1 MPNTASVRARVG
13 VDFLLR
19 ELDPGSDQDVL
30 QDVRLPKFC
39 DFVCYSLMRMDLWP
53 MTERIERVLRK
64 EGPGLRP
71 DEDLLHRIVDNLI
84 EVHSMPSDFVSV
96 IQPTAAKNSEGSG
109 AEETGKRPVPVLPVR
124 DTVLFPHAVL
134 PLTVGRE
141 SSIQL
146 IQSLGEEK
154 TILVVAQRDARQDS
168 PQSADLFATGT
179 RATVHK
185 VVKMP
190 NQSLFVFTEGNER
203 VHLGEFAQLT
213 PFMTAEY
220 EAIPDVEPQQTPEAE
235 ALQRN
240 VVSQFQ
246 QIVTSSPTL
255 SDDLQTIAINID
267 EPGRLADFIA
277 SSLPFLTT
285 TDKQELLETPDVSAR
300 LERINKHLA
309 KELEVQQL
317 RNKIQTEVQDSV
329 QSSQRDYYLRE
340 QLKAIQKELGDVDD
354 TQKDIAELKEKI
366 ETAGMPDDV
375 KKDALKELGR
385 LSRMNPAAA
394 DYSLTRN
401 YVEWLAVLPWG
412 KTSSGE
418 VDILKAKGILDED
431 HYGLKKVKDRS
442 LDYLSVRRLKPDMKG
457 PILCFVGPPGVG
469 KTSLGRSIAKAL
481 DRKFSRIS
489 LGGMH
494 DEAEIRGHRR
504 TYIGAL
510 PGQIIQHLKRVEV
523 KDPVFML
530 DEIDKLG
537 RDFRGDPASA
547 LLETLDPEQNNTFRD
562 NYLDQP
568 FDLSKVLFI
577 CTANQLD
584 TIPGPLLD
592 RMEIIELTGYT
603 EEEKVNI
610 AIKYLIPRQIK
621 ENGITEEQIEF
632 PKESV
637 HLIARHYTR
646 EAGVRKLEQQIG
658 TVCRKVARKIAEG
671 TTEKVVIT
679 PEIVHEFLGG
689 IKVRVD
695 TEIAERTKRAG
706 VAVGLA
712 WTPAGG
718 DVLFIEANRM
728 KGKGG
733 FTITGQ
739 IGDVMKESMQAALT
753 WVRSNAA
760 SLGLDEDFT
769 KDTDLHIHV
778 PAGAIPKDGPS
789 AGVTMATALV
799 SLLTDTPVHPLT
811 AMTGEIT
818 LSGNVLPVGGIKE
831 KFLAAKRAGVRDV
844 ILPTDCKQQV
854 DEDLT
859 PDQTEGVTIHYA
871 TRIEDVLAVA
881 LPKTQREKAQDEVV
895 REEVLH
901 ATV

>member
-1 MPNTASVRARVG
+1 
-13 VDFLLR
+13 
-19 ELDPGSDQDVL
+19 
-30 QDVRLPKFC
+30 
-39 DFVCYSLMRMDLWP
+39 
-53 MTERIERVLRK
+53 
-64 EGPGLRP
+64 
-71 DEDLLHRIVDNLI
+71 
-84 EVHSMPSDFVSV
+84 MPSDFVSV
-96 IQPTAAKNSEGSG
+96 IQPKAAKSG
-109 AEETGKRPVPVLPVR
+109 DPAEVQHGESRPIPVLPVR

-134 PLTVGRE
+134 PLTVGRD

-168 PQSADLFATGT
+168 PEASDLYAIGT
-179 RATVHK
+179 KATVHK

-203 VHLGEFAQLT
+203 VRLGEFTQIT
-213 PFMTAEY
+213 PFMTAEAVTIA
-220 EAIPDVEPQQTPEAE
+220 EVEPAPSPEAE

-255 SDDLQTIAINID
+255 SDDLQTIAINIE

-285 TDKQELLETPDVSAR
+285 TDKQELLETPDVAAR

-366 ETAGMPDDV
+366 ENAGMPEET

-385 LSRMNPAAA
+385 LSRMNAMAA

-401 YVEWLAVLPWG
+401 YVEWLAVLPWA
-412 KTSSGE
+412 KSSAGA
-418 VDILKAKGILDED
+418 VDIIRAKEILDED
-431 HYGLKKVKDRS
+431 HYGLKKVKDRI

-469 KTSLGRSIAKAL
+469 KTSLGRSVAKAL
-481 DRKFSRIS
+481 GRKFSRIS

-494 DEAEIRGHRR
+494 DEAELRGHRR

-510 PGQIIQHLKRVEV
+510 PGQVIQNLKRVETN
-523 KDPVFML
+523 DPVFML

-547 LLETLDPEQNNTFRD
+547 LLEVLDPEQNNTFRD

-584 TIPGPLLD
+584 PVPAPLLD

-610 AIKYLIPRQIK
+610 AFKYLIPRQIK
-621 ENGITEEQIEF
+621 ENGIDAELIEF
-632 PKESV
+632 PRESV

-646 EAGVRKLEQQIG
+646 EAGVRKLEQLIG
-658 TVCRKVARKIAEG
+658 TVCRKLARRIAEG
-671 TTEKVVIT
+671 KTEKLVIT
-679 PEIVHEFLGG
+679 PEVIHEFLGG

-706 VAVGLA
+706 VVVGLA
-712 WTPAGG
+712 WTPVGG
-718 DVLFIEANRM
+718 DILFIEANKM

-733 FTITGQ
+733 FNITGQ

-753 WVRSNAA
+753 WVRSNAV

-769 KDTDLHIHV
+769 KDVDLHIHV

-799 SLLTDTPVHPLT
+799 SLLTNVPVRPLT

-818 LSGNVLPVGGIKE
+818 LSGDVLPVGGIKE
-831 KFLAAKRAGVRDV
+831 KFLAAKRAGVRDI
-844 ILPTDCKQQV
+844 ILPEECKQQV

-859 PDQTEGVTIHYA
+859 PDQIGNITIHYA
-871 TRIEDVLAVA
+871 SHIEDVLAVA
-881 LPKTQREKAQDEVV
+881 LPKSAKEAIQDEIV
-895 REEVLH
+895 REEVLSE
-901 ATV
+901 AVV